1 MLYEFSTRITCRDD
15 HRDAPMDAQ
24 RLPYLY
30 QLLSRPALLRW
41 AREGPAIMNGQGNFA
56 EVATMLRR
64 ESVSPGRS
72 GQLPGGN
79 AWADDLKDLFED
91 GAFSS
96 CLLDGL
102 FAEHGSLVWAAGA
115 MFVRRWLVPA

>member
-1 MLYEFSTRITCRDD
+1 
-15 HRDAPMDAQ
+15 
-24 RLPYLY
+24 
-30 QLLSRPALLRW
+30 
-41 AREGPAIMNGQGNFA
+41 MNGQGNFA
-56 EVATMLRR
+56 EVATLPRR
-64 ESVSPGRS
+64 EIVSPGRS
-72 GQLPGGN
+72 CQLLGRN

-115 MFVRRWLVPA
+115 MFVRRWLILVWCQ